1 MTESLATALD
11 AMAFD
16 AGALEELYDEIL
28 RYLGAVELFRREGH
42 EPSWRVEGTH
52 PEVLR

>member
-11 AMAFD
+11 VLASE
-16 AGALEELYDEIL
+16 AGELEEFFDEIV
-28 RYLGAVELFRREGH
+28 RYLEAVELFRREGH

>member
-28 RYLGAVELFRREGH
+28 RYLEAVELFRREGH

>member
-11 AMAFD
+11 PSE
-16 AGALEELYDEIL
+16 LEELFDRIL
-28 RYLGAVELFRREGH
+28 RYLEAVELFRREGH